1 MAPSFSLE
9 QNHLCNFGRE
19 HQEEHFC
26 EITFNLD
33 EQFRRRCLLKEFL
46 PAILFSRAELFVLFL
61 EGIIRNIPVKLFIIW
76 VSGSGGDVGF
86 SSEPS

>member
-26 EITFNLD
+26 EITLNLD

-46 PAILFSRAELFVLFL
+46 PAILFSRAELFVLFVRGHYK
-61 EGIIRNIPVKLFIIW
+61 EHSCKIIYNLGEWFRRRCC
-76 VSGSGGDVGF
+76 
-86 SSEPS
+86 